1 MFIFIFINFRSN
13 PMEKSC
19 CVAVMKWVECER
31 GSSSHS
37 ELRILKHF
45 PLSADTV
52 VVVECEARARERR
65 GALSTQMRKG
75 KAKSQCI
82 FHVFLISRSIFLYV
96 SHSLLCSVL
105 FSFFFF
111 RVVDIIL
118 LCYKMPHH
126 LYWCSELFG
135 PSLTHARW
143 TPLAPN
149 EWVSGISILTI
160 PNSTRISHS
169 WEALVQAK
177 IDRFLYFSFFVFK
190 LFIHLCIFLLVCL
203 ISLLSVR
210 SLGIYLHF
218 SLLFSNTVF
227 AAFEKQWDVR
237 YDDLWCQKVPVCL
250 NKQQQHAQEFQSERK
265 LNFVVFQSVTKLRFH
280 C

>member
-1 MFIFIFINFRSN
+1 MLRWWNELSAREEAAATASWEFSN
-13 PMEKSC
+13 TF
-19 CVAVMKWVECER
+19 
-31 GSSSHS
+31 
-37 ELRILKHF
+37 HF
-45 PLSADTV
+45 PQTPSLSLSV
-52 VVVECEARARERR
+52 RREREKEEEP
-65 GALSTQMRKG
+65 STQMRKG

-82 FHVFLISRSIFLYV
+82 FHVFLISRSIFYTFLI
-96 SHSLLCSVL
+96 LCSAR
-105 FSFFFF
+105 FCFQFFF

-177 IDRFLYFSFFVFK
+177 IDRFLYFSLFLFLNYSFTCVF
-190 LFIHLCIFLLVCL
+190 
-203 ISLLSVR
+203 
-210 SLGIYLHF
+210 F
-218 SLLFSNTVF
+218 SLCVWFRSFPSACSGYIFTSLSSFSYPVF

-237 YDDLWCQKVPVCL
+237 YDDLWCQKVLMCL
-250 NKQQQHAQEFQSERK
+250 NKQQQHQQHS
-265 LNFVVFQSVTKLRFH
+265 
-280 C
+280 

>member
-52 VVVECEARARERR
+52 VVVECEARERERR
-65 GALSTQMRKG
+65 GAALHKWGKEKRNLNVFFMFFLSLDRFF
-75 KAKSQCI
+75 I
-82 FHVFLISRSIFLYV
+82 R
-96 SHSLLCSVL
+96 
-105 FSFFFF
+105 FSFSAPLGFVFIFFF

-177 IDRFLYFSFFVFK
+177 IDRFSFY
-190 LFIHLCIFLLVCL
+190 
-203 ISLLSVR
+203 S
-210 SLGIYLHF
+210 
-218 SLLFSNTVF
+218 
-227 AAFEKQWDVR
+227 A
-237 YDDLWCQKVPVCL
+237 
-250 NKQQQHAQEFQSERK
+250 
-265 LNFVVFQSVTKLRFH
+265 RFF
-280 C
+280 CF